1 MLDRTVQPPFRL
13 PDRLDIPSAG
23 QVTLP
28 GGIRLWTIDAGT
40 QPLVRLSL
48 VFGAGT
54 RYQPAAFA
62 ASTALNLMSE
72 GTARYTAARIAEM
85 FDFYGIYYDT
95 SIDRDYSVVTV
106 SCLSRFLDR
115 TLEILGEIL
124 FEPLFPQRE
133 LEIYVSKRKQQ
144 LTIEREK
151 PSYQARER
159 FSEALFGKDHPYGRV
174 SPAAEYDRLTA
185 AAIRTFYDTY
195 YTGGNLFAVASG
207 QIGPQTADT
216 LAAFLSRFGSETA
229 PADPGIPP
237 VSPTSLVR
245 EKRTG
250 ALQSSIRIG
259 KVLFP
264 KGHPDFNGMQV
275 AATVLGGYFGSRL
288 VKNLRED
295 KGYTYGIY
303 AAMLNMQHTGYF
315 AVASDVTAAAT
326 DDAVA
331 EILKEVERLR
341 TETVPAAEL
350 DMVRNIIAG
359 EMMRIL
365 DGPFGI
371 ADVTIEN
378 VQCGMTNEA
387 TAAFFDEVRT
397 ITPERV
403 RELAARWLDP
413 ASFTTVIVGA

>member
-1 MLDRTVQPPFRL
+1 MLDRTIQPSFQL
-13 PDRLDIPSAG
+13 PDRLAIPEAR
-23 QVTLP
+23 QMTLP

-54 RYQPAAFA
+54 RYQNAPFA
-62 ASTALNLMSE
+62 ASAALNLMSE

-95 SIDRDYSVVTV
+95 SIDRDYAVVTV
-106 SCLSRFLDR
+106 SCLSRFLDKA
-115 TLEILGEIL
+115 LELLGEIL
-124 FEPLFPQRE
+124 FEPLFPERE
-133 LEIYVSKRKQQ
+133 LEIYASKRKQQ
-144 LTIEREK
+144 LIIEREK
-151 PSYQARER
+151 PSYQAREL
-159 FSEALFGKDHPYGRV
+159 FSQGLFGKEHPYGRV
-174 SPAAEYDRLTA
+174 SPATAYDDLTA
-185 AAIRTFYDTY
+185 ASLRSFYESY
-195 YTGGNLFAVASG
+195 YTAGNVFAVASG
-207 QIGPQTADT
+207 RIEPQTADV
-216 LAAFLSRFGSETA
+216 LAAFLSRFGEAPA
-229 PADPGIPP
+229 PADAGVPP
-237 VSPTSLVR
+237 ACPTSLIR
-245 EKRTG
+245 EKRQG

-275 AATVLGGYFGSRL
+275 AATILGGYFGSRL

-303 AAMLNMQHTGYF
+303 SAMLNMQHAGYF
-315 AVASDVTAAAT
+315 AVASDVTAQAT
-326 DDAVA
+326 DEAVA

-341 TETVPAAEL
+341 TEPVPQAEL

-371 ADVTIEN
+371 ADVTIEH
-378 VQCGMTNEA
+378 VQCGMTNRALE
-387 TAAFFDEVRT
+387 AFFDEVRT
-397 ITPERV
+397 ITPERI